1 MESLARQGAGEMLV
15 GLVER
20 VTFHNAETGF
30 CVLRVQV
37 RERRDL
43 TTVVGR
49 AAVITPGERIQAAG
63 QWVNDRSHGPQFQ
76 ASFLQSAPPVSAEGI
91 EKYLSSGLI
100 RGIGPIYARKLIAA
114 FGDAV
119 FEVIESEPG
128 RLRKVPGI
136 GPQRARQ
143 IIEGWAE
150 QQAVR
155 EIMIFL
161 HEHQISTARSVR
173 IYRLYGSEAIRL
185 ITEDPYR
192 LARDVRGIGFLSAD
206 RIAAAFGIA
215 RDSLLRIRAGLS
227 HVLSEAMAEGHCGL
241 PRAELI
247 EASVRVLEVETG
259 LVEQGIAEEVAEGTL
274 VEDTIGG
281 QPAVFLG
288 WLFHSER
295 NIAERLSA
303 LSAGPLP
310 WSGIDADRALPWVE
324 ARAGISLAP
333 SQAAAL
339 RQALRAKVLVITG
352 GPGVGKTTL
361 VNSIIRILGAKGT
374 RILLAAP
381 TGRAAK
387 RMNETTGLE
396 ARTLHRLLEVDP
408 RTGGFKRSEENPLEG
423 DLLVVDETSMVDVPL
438 MYALLRAAPPGMAL
452 LLVGDVDQLPSVG
465 LGRVLGDIIDS
476 GIVPVVR
483 LTEVFRQAASS
494 RIITNA
500 HRINTGTLPLLPRRG
515 ETSDFHWVDAGT
527 PEQAVGMVVHLV
539 ARHLPR
545 SQGFDPIRDIQVL
558 CPMNVGSVRA
568 RSLNIELQRA
578 INPAGAVRV
587 ERFGVTFGAGDKVM
601 QVVNDYDKEVYNGDI
616 GRIVSVDPDKAELVI
631 RFDERDV
638 FYRFDELDQVVLA
651 YATTIHKS
659 QGSEYPV
666 VVIPLTTQH
675 YTMLQRNLV
684 YTGITRGKRL
694 VVIVGQRKAMGIA
707 VKGNQTR
714 RRWSKLK
721 DWLHSS

>member
-1 MESLARQGAGEMLV
+1 MHTLAGPAVGEMLV
-15 GLVER
+15 GAVER

-37 RERRDL
+37 RGRRDL

-49 AAVITPGERIQAAG
+49 AAVITPGERIQATG
-63 QWVNDRSHGPQFQ
+63 QWVNDRSHGLQFQ
-76 ASFLQSAPPVSAEGI
+76 ASFLQSAPPASAEGI

-150 QQAVR
+150 QRAVR

-173 IYRLYGSEAIRL
+173 IYRLYGSDAIRL
-185 ITEDPYR
+185 ITENPYR

-259 LVEQGIAEEVAEGTL
+259 LVEQGIGEEVAEGTL

-303 LSAGPLP
+303 LAP
-310 WSGIDADRALPWVE
+310 
-324 ARAGISLAP
+324 ARCP
-333 SQAAAL
+333 
-339 RQALRAKVLVITG
+339 
-352 GPGVGKTTL
+352 GPG
-361 VNSIIRILGAKGT
+361 SM
-374 RILLAAP
+374 P
-381 TGRAAK
+381 TGRC
-387 RMNETTGLE
+387 
-396 ARTLHRLLEVDP
+396 
-408 RTGGFKRSEENPLEG
+408 
-423 DLLVVDETSMVDVPL
+423 
-438 MYALLRAAPPGMAL
+438 PG
-452 LLVGDVDQLPSVG
+452 S
-465 LGRVLGDIIDS
+465 
-476 GIVPVVR
+476 
-483 LTEVFRQAASS
+483 
-494 RIITNA
+494 
-500 HRINTGTLPLLPRRG
+500 RRG
-515 ETSDFHWVDAGT
+515 PAFRW
-527 PEQAVGMVVHLV
+527 
-539 ARHLPR
+539 R
-545 SQGFDPIRDIQVL
+545 
-558 CPMNVGSVRA
+558 RA
-568 RSLNIELQRA
+568 RRPPCA
-578 INPAGAVRV
+578 RRCAP
-587 ERFGVTFGAGDKVM
+587 RF
-601 QVVNDYDKEVYNGDI
+601 
-616 GRIVSVDPDKAELVI
+616 
-631 RFDERDV
+631 
-638 FYRFDELDQVVLA
+638 
-651 YATTIHKS
+651 
-659 QGSEYPV
+659 
-666 VVIPLTTQH
+666 
-675 YTMLQRNLV
+675 
-684 YTGITRGKRL
+684 
-694 VVIVGQRKAMGIA
+694 
-707 VKGNQTR
+707 
-714 RRWSKLK
+714 W
-721 DWLHSS
+721 